1 MKWTAWG
8 VERQDN
14 MVPNYNPLF

>member
-1 MKWTAWG
+1 MKWTTWG

-14 MVPNYNPLF
+14 MVP